1 MNVSSS
7 YVHTLEGRLRIKVPE
22 VKGAPSKAQ
31 EVECHLAQ
39 SHGVD
44 EVSAN
49 PVTGSVLILYNSRLI
64 GPEECFFALQEIGC
78 LREQPQFGGA
88 AAASGSEDTFGKVA
102 SVVASTLMEVA
113 LTRLVTAII

>member
-1 MNVSSS
+1 MKVSSS
-7 YVHTLEGRLRIKVPE
+7 YVHTLTGRLRIKVPE
-22 VKGAPSKAQ
+22 VKGAPSKAR
-31 EVECHLAQ
+31 EVERHLAQ
-39 SHGVD
+39 VHGVD

-78 LREQPQFGGA
+78 LQQQPQGGDA
-88 AAASGSEDTFGKVA
+88 AAASTSEGTFGKMA
-102 SVVASTLMEVA
+102 TVVASTLMEVA